1 LALWIRG
8 SLTARAPSNALLVV
22 RPAGS
27 DRQGGVPAVIHS
39 GLVRINEVRQTALPA
54 ITAGALPAGP
64 VEIELRTPSSVERA
78 RLPNGE
84 TVDQVIVGSAVE
96 R

>member
-1 LALWIRG
+1 MALRRATSLWPSGRRG
-8 SLTARAPSNALLVV
+8 ESPC
-22 RPAGS
+22 

-84 TVDQVIVGSAVE
+84 TVEQVIVGSAVQP
-96 R
+96 